1 MNKIII
7 NSVRK
12 IFNIEKNLSF
22 SIFLLTFF
30 GALTQTIN
38 IILVGPLAL
47 TFFNPDLILQMEI
60 IAQLNIPK
68 RKHLKIQ
75 TVNRFFLLI
84 LMIGILEQPFNKKL
98 IYYQHL
104 ILFII

>member
-60 IAQLNIPK
+60 IAQLNKYNFNISK
-68 RKHLKIQ
+68 NNIFILIC
-75 TVNRFFLLI
+75 VAFLITFVELN
-84 LMIGILEQPFNKKL
+84 LD
-98 IYYQHL
+98 
-104 ILFII
+104 